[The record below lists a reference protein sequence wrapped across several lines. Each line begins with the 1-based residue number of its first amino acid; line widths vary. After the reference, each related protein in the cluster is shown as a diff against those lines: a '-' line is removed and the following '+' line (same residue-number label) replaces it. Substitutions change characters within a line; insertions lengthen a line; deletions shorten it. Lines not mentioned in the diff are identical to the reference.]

1 MPVSSTNP
9 INFPGIADAMRETV
23 ALWYNA
29 QIEIVDPNTGNL
41 VWDIETNSYTG
52 DAATFIWSGSAR
64 IQPLKRSSY
73 PNGDIYD
80 PSMRSLIVQIPYDNN
95 DDYIRSGMS
104 IRIVSGGENV
114 FLEGLELSI
123 DSVINSSYGW
133 NVTIYCSVDTKSI
146 ADTIGS

>member
-1 MPVSSTNP
+1 VPVSSTNP
-9 INFPGIADAMRETV
+9 INFSGIADAMRKTV
-23 ALWYNA
+23 AFWYNA

-41 VWDIETNSYTG
+41 AWDIETNSYAG
-52 DAATFIWSGSAR
+52 DAATLIWSGKAR

-80 PSMRSLIVQIPYDNN
+80 PSMRSLVVQIPYDNT

-104 IRIVSGGENV
+104 IRIVGGGENV
-114 FLEGLELSI
+114 FLEELELSI

-133 NVTIYCSVDTKSI
+133 NTTIYCSVDTKSI
-146 ADTIGS
+146 SDTIGS